1 MFLRDRKKRKNGGKK
16 FILNVLNNCKN
27 SGNNRAND
35 PVTGGGPLRVAIIGA
50 GISGLSCAHE
60 LERLGV
66 FPDIFEE
73 RSRTGELFSHV
84 AGLLQFM
91 NRPVRDPLEWIKKEY
106 HIKLKPLATW
116 KQITMHAPSVS
127 RVVRSRRFGYFMER
141 GQGEQS
147 LEVQLSNLLKS
158 KVNYNC
164 KAVYFELAQE
174 YDYVV
179 VATGNREISATLGI
193 WKDIFT
199 TMVRGAI
206 VLGNFNPEELIM
218 WVNTDYALGAYAYL
232 TAFNRNRGSLVLI
245 SANATPKEMEKHWN
259 TFLKKEKLD
268 FQITESFLLSHIS
281 GTVYPHQV
289 GNILLV
295 GTAGGFMESF
305 LGFGALS
312 SLRSGVLAARA
323 IVKNQP
329 YGKLANKLDQEM
341 RRSVRLR
348 EIINTM
354 GNNGYDRLVTV
365 ATLPVFKQL
374 TYNTNLPIINYSAD
388 ILELV
393 RSSVD
398 WSKKSI
404 LPPSPK

>member
-1 MFLRDRKKRKNGGKK
+1 M
-16 FILNVLNNCKN
+16 
-27 SGNNRAND
+27 
-35 PVTGGGPLRVAIIGA
+35 RVAIIGA

-116 KQITMHAPSVS
+116 KQITMHSPSVS
-127 RVVRSRRFGYFMER
+127 KVVRSRRFGYFMER

-158 KVNYNC
+158 KINYNC
-164 KAVYFELAQE
+164 KAVYSELAQD

-245 SANATPKEMEKHWN
+245 SANATPKEMEKRWN

-329 YGKLANKLDQEM
+329 YGKLVNKLDQEM
-341 RRSVRLR
+341 RRSVRMR
-348 EIINTM
+348 EIINTI

-365 ATLPVFKQL
+365 VTLPLFKQL